1 MQAKGEIMNTF
12 VRKLLLGAAAA
23 ALALQV
29 ASVSAQS
36 KDPRLGDWKLNVAK
50 SKYSPGPAPKSI
62 DLKIEAAGKGT
73 HTTAVTVTPD
83 GKTITQEYT
92 ANYDGKDVPLAG
104 SALANTTSL
113 KRVNKLTTLRT
124 DKKDG
129 KVVATLRST
138 VSKDGKLFTVE
149 VKAKTPKGE
158 PVKNTLVFE
167 RQ

>member
-1 MQAKGEIMNTF
+1 MHAI
-12 VRKLLLGAAAA
+12 VRRLVFGAAAA

-36 KDPRLGDWKLNVAK
+36 KDLRLGSWKLNVEK
-50 SKYSPGPAPKSI
+50 SKYSPGPAPKSL
-62 DLKIEAAGKGT
+62 DLKIEAAGKGV
-73 HTTAVTVTPD
+73 HVTTSSVAADGTVSST
-83 GKTITQEYT
+83 EYT
-92 ANYDGKDVPLAG
+92 ANYDGKDVPLKG
-104 SALANTTSL
+104 SPMADTTSL

-124 DKKDG
+124 DKKAG
-129 KVVATLRST
+129 KPVATLKST